1 MLRAVGILLSE
12 HPEHVRQALSGTPYG
27 SFFTDGMEDQGEIL
41 KGIICEL
48 RDKGIALYNPRNLI
62 YNPSLRSWYDD
73 VDREVPDNVS
83 VSNMTGRFS
92 GIHLLRKLIVITAP
106 IFNAQQQY

>member
-62 YNPSLRSWYDD
+62 DNPSIRSWYGD